1 MSPFLSTGFGG
12 HCSNQSN
19 MLSICATQPCID
31 GILGLPVEVPLDDSV
46 GVPFLC
52 KKLASGCLRIL

>member
-12 HCSNQSN
+12 HRSNQFN
-19 MLSICATQPCID
+19 MLSIRVIQPCTD
-31 GILGLPVEVPLDDSV
+31 GILALPVQVSLEDSV